1 MSGSEQW
8 VCRYCRSVN
17 VGRADRCY
25 RCHTPR
31 EVAGATPEE
40 LTVHHEESV
49 PEATGSYQSSEL
61 RAVALTV
68 ATVVLILGTIVGLWI
83 AVQVDQLRI
92 AGQGDAADQLVA
104 DRLPVLASVPLLSV
118 LALITY
124 ALWISRLIE
133 NLPALGLGYSR
144 VSPRWAFYEPFIPG
158 RNLYSLPAR
167 TAEVVRKLDQRAREN
182 VLIGLA
188 WALVVVPIPLF
199 AIVVRLAYFFGSS
212 ADFLEIAGF
221 GAPVVFA
228 FQSVGLMVALFVVWH
243 VEALQRAK
251 ADSLGLGAAAAGRS
265 DAAPP

>member
-1 MSGSEQW
+1 MSGSELW

-17 VGRADRCY
+17 GARADKCY

-31 EVAGATPEE
+31 EVALAKPEE
-40 LTVHHEESV
+40 LTVHREESI
-49 PEATGSYQSSEL
+49 PEATGVYRSSEL

-68 ATVVLILGTIVGLWI
+68 ATFALILATVLGLWI
-83 AVQVDQLRI
+83 AVQVDQLRL
-92 AGQGDAADQLVA
+92 AGQDDAANQLLA
-104 DRLPVLASVPLLSV
+104 DRVAVLVSGPVLSA

-124 ALWISRLIE
+124 ALWISRLIA

-167 TAEVVRKLDQRAREN
+167 AAEVIRKLDERAHDN

-188 WALVVVPIPLF
+188 WALVVAPIPLF
-199 AIVVRLAYFFGSS
+199 AIVARIAYYFGST
-212 ADFLEIAGF
+212 ADLLAIAGF

-228 FQSVGLMVALFVVWH
+228 FQSVGLLIALIVVWR

-251 ADSLGLGAAAAGRS
+251 ADAVGVTRAHI
-265 DAAPP
+265 PI